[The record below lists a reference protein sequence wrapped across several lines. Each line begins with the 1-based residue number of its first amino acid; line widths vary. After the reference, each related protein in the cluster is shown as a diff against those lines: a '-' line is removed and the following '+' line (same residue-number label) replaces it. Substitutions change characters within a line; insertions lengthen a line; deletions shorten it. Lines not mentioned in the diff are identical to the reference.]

1 MNAIAFNLVK
11 IIKTIFSDP
20 LCNINILRC
29 VYVCMCVC
37 NIPFYLIKDN
47 FVCLSLCT
55 QHSAAPTFSL
65 SHLFVAKIKY
75 IKHTN
80 N

>member
-1 MNAIAFNLVK
+1 MNAIALKLVK
-11 IIKTIFSDP
+11 INTTFFFSP
-20 LCNINILRC
+20 VLCE
-29 VYVCMCVC
+29 YKYSPVC

-47 FVCLSLCT
+47 FVCLSFT
-55 QHSAAPTFSL
+55 VPISL
-65 SHLFVAKIKY
+65 HNNNNISSNQQN